1 MYTNR
6 PKEGSVAPVAVEL
19 ALRGG
24 QSRDTG
30 SDRSLAGL
38 ADRQHGQAILVL
50 CKTSFSTT
58 SVTLLYTSQ
67 LLIVL
72 LIHSVSGTLTTESI
86 FRFPIQLLSCE
97 SLLTGEP
104 SRATLI

>member
-1 MYTNR
+1 MEAKCDENSPSCVAVGIRVYTNR

-24 QSRDTG
+24 QSQDTA

-38 ADRQHGQAILVL
+38 ADRQHGQAILVQ

-67 LLIVL
+67 LLTQVCILAWVR
-72 LIHSVSGTLTTESI
+72 HTSAV
-86 FRFPIQLLSCE
+86 RD
-97 SLLTGEP
+97 
-104 SRATLI
+104 

>member
-1 MYTNR
+1 MESKCDENSPSCVAVGIRVYTNR

-38 ADRQHGQAILVL
+38 ADRQHGQATLVH
-50 CKTSFSTT
+50 CKTS
-58 SVTLLYTSQ
+58 
-67 LLIVL
+67 
-72 LIHSVSGTLTTESI
+72 VSLV
-86 FRFPIQLLSCE
+86 
-97 SLLTGEP
+97 SLLV
-104 SRATLI
+104 SHCFTLASCS

>member
-1 MYTNR
+1 MEAKCDENSPSCVAVGIRVYTNR

-24 QSRDTG
+24 QSQDTA

-50 CKTSFSTT
+50 CETSASL
-58 SVTLLYTSQ
+58 V
-67 LLIVL
+67 
-72 LIHSVSGTLTTESI
+72 
-86 FRFPIQLLSCE
+86 
-97 SLLTGEP
+97 SLLV
-104 SRATLI
+104 SHCFTLASCS